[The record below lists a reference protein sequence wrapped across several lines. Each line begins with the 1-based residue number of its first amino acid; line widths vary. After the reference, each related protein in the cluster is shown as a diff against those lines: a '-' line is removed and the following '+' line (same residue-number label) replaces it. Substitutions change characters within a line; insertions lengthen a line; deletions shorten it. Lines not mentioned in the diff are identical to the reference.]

1 MYIYHTS
8 SKYFLKRLLSIVEKT
23 VNFYLDNLFGHLP
36 EILKRKFHIL
46 SGDLTG
52 LFNQSLSDY
61 NFFCTQWKTKLLIK
75 LLHKTPI

>member
-36 EILKRKFHIL
+36 EILKKKFHIL
-46 SGDLTG
+46 SGDLTVCST
-52 LFNQSLSDY
+52 NHSLTTHFLY
-61 NFFCTQWKTKLLIK
+61 PMKKKTVNK

>member
-8 SKYFLKRLLSIVEKT
+8 SKYFLKRLLSMVEKT

-36 EILKRKFHIL
+36 EILKKKFHIL

-61 NFFCTQWKTKLLIK
+61 TFFVPNEKENC
-75 LLHKTPI
+75 